1 MTITI
6 ELPDEI
12 ETQLATRWREKFP
25 RKILEAIAVEG
36 YREEA
41 LTHRQVGELL
51 GLDRWQTDAFLKERG
66 AYLPYDLDDYES
78 DRAVLNRML

>member
-6 ELPDEI
+6 KLPDEI
-12 ETQLATRWREKFP
+12 EFQLATKWRDALP

-41 LTHRQVGELL
+41 LSHRQVGELL
-51 GLDRWQTDAFLKERG
+51 GLDRWQTDAFLKEHG
-66 AYLPYDLDDYES
+66 AYLPYDMEEYES
-78 DRAVLNRML
+78 DRAVLNRLQ